1 MERRSGVHPSSYI
14 CVVTVCRSARAALR
28 GREGA
33 RGVALCTCQRIF
45 VAALEEAGRSDTPG
59 LEQLF
64 FQ

>member
-1 MERRSGVHPSSYI
+1 MHPSSHI
-14 CVVTVCRSARAALR
+14 FVVTVCRSARAALR
-28 GREGA
+28 GHAVA

-45 VAALEEAGRSDTPG
+45 VAALEEAGRSDTLG